1 MLLALAKALFLLKS
15 HPFMSRFLYSFLFYF
30 LLPAIILRLLLRGLS
45 SPDYAHRWGERFG
58 FGVKGTST
66 SNTIWLH
73 AVSVGET
80 IAAVPLVTALQE
92 KYPDDRLMVTCMTVT
107 GSARIKAAFG
117 DSVDHSYAPYDMP
130 DSVARFLNRV
140 KPKILIIMETEL
152 WPNIIA
158 ACHQR
163 NIPVVLA
170 NGRLSERSARGY
182 QRIRPLVHPMLSG
195 LSAVAAQHRD
205 DGARFVALGLP
216 EAALK
221 VTGNIKFDLNLSVAV
236 RRQAAAL
243 SAKWRGNRGR
253 QILLAASTHRG
264 EDEIILAA
272 FAQIKKQV
280 SDLLLVLV
288 PRHPERFEQV
298 ARLCTDAG
306 FALARRSASDSVTG
320 ADILLG
326 DSMGELTAFFG
337 ACDIAFVGGS
347 LVPTG
352 GHNMIEP
359 AAWKVPVL
367 AGPHLFNFT
376 EVSQLLLSHD
386 AMRVC
391 ETGEQLVEQSLELL
405 GDQHQRD
412 AMGEAAGFVAGA
424 NRGALAK
431 LVAIIA
437 GFI

>member
-1 MLLALAKALFLLKS
+1 
-15 HPFMSRFLYSFLFYF
+15 MSRFLYSLLFYF
-30 LLPAIILRLLLRGLS
+30 LLPAVLLRLLLRGLR
-45 SPDYAHRWGERFG
+45 SPDYTHRWGERFG
-58 FGVKGTST
+58 FAVKGTAT
-66 SNTIWLH
+66 SNTLWLH

-80 IAAVPLVTALQE
+80 IAAVPLVTALQA
-92 KYPDDRLMVTCMTVT
+92 KYPNDRLMVTCMTAT
-107 GSARIKAAFG
+107 GSARIKAVFG

-152 WPNIIA
+152 WPNTIA

-170 NGRLSERSARGY
+170 NGRLSKRSARGY
-182 QRIRPLVHPMLSG
+182 QRVRPLMQSMLSG

-216 EAALK
+216 ESALK
-221 VTGNIKFDLNLSVAV
+221 ITGNIKFDLNLSAAV

-243 SAKWRGNRGR
+243 SAKWRGNNGR

-272 FAQIKKQV
+272 FALIKKQV

-306 FALARRSASDSVTG
+306 FTLARRSANDSVIG

-337 ACDIAFVGGS
+337 ACDIAFIGGS
-347 LVPTG
+347 LVANG

-359 AAWKVPVL
+359 AAWGKPTLSGLSV
-367 AGPHLFNFT
+367 FNFA
-376 EVSQLLLSHD
+376 EVSRLLAEAGGL
-386 AMRVC
+386 A
-391 ETGEQLVEQSLELL
+391 LVEDADGLAETVIGLLENPDQAQQMGLQAQS
-405 GDQHQRD
+405 
-412 AMGEAAGFVAGA
+412 VAEA
-424 NRGALAK
+424 NRGALDK
-431 LVAIIA
+431 LLRVIDNSLSR
-437 GFI
+437 